1 MEDNDENLYDIFL
14 HKRDTSFTVPQL
26 FQWVKDAGEMFAT
39 KVSEGSEGLLLLL
52 LLFANNPSFNEKEVK
67 APGH

>member
-26 FQWVKDAGEMFAT
+26 FRWVKDAGEVYI
-39 KVSEGSEGLLLLL
+39 KVSENFTE
-52 LLFANNPSFNEKEVK
+52 
-67 APGH
+67 